1 MLSQAVFLSVLA
13 LAGVSLCLANGN
25 EMPLFLLNSP
35 RPYCIQVQAPEDT
48 ILRVYYEA
56 PGMLLSFSV
65 LFHFVCFQNVAH
77 TQHFHFHI
85 DIDQKIPGQEKQYA
99 PTYMTISYN
108 AHTVGPP
115 NKGTMV
121 QNHRPVSHEMLEHHG
136 KVDFKVHPRNRED
149 EDVGELQVCI
159 RASKAGTKHPMRFGL
174 FVEEVDEEE
183 AEEKVDVSSHL
194 TFLEAQLQHY
204 ARKMQ
209 VMLKTADMV
218 REHDTL
224 YHQKTDAMYQATIF
238 WPVVHVGILLITG
251 FTQAQHV
258 VNFFQKRRII

>member
-1 MLSQAVFLSVLA
+1 MV
-13 LAGVSLCLANGN
+13 LAGVSLCLANDN

-56 PGMLLSFSV
+56 P
-65 LFHFVCFQNVAH
+65 
-77 TQHFHFHI
+77 

-136 KVDFKVHPRNRED
+136 KVDFKVHSRNRED

-218 REHDTL
+218 REHDTM